1 MIRPTEE
8 DDLRDILSL
17 AAGFFERSEVDCI
30 RELLEVYL
38 YKPEQ
43 TDYRFLSYVD
53 HDRIAGFICYGPTP
67 LTEGTFSLYWICVGR
82 DHQGHGVGSALLAEV
97 EAHLARQGARLLLVE
112 TSSTPEYAPAR
123 HFYSRRA
130 FEQLAIISDFY
141 ALGDDMMMYGKRY
154 FGCKGQADH
163 PS

>member
-1 MIRPTEE
+1 MIRPSKE
-8 DDLRDILSL
+8 DDVQDIFSL
-17 AAGFFERSEVDCI
+17 AGGFFKKSDVACI
-30 RELLEVYL
+30 RELQEDYL
-38 YKPEQ
+38 CKPGQ
-43 TDYRFLSYVD
+43 TDYRFLSYVE

-97 EAHLARQGARLLLVE
+97 EARIARRGGRLLLVE

-141 ALGDDMMMYGKRY
+141 ALGDNMVMYGKRY
-154 FGCKGQADH
+154 FGYKGQAGH